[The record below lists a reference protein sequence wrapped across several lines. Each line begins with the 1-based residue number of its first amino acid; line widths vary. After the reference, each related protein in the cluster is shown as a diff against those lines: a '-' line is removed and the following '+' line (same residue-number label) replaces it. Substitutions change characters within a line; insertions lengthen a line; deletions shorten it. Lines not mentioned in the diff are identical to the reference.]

1 MKNYEKHKFHTLL
14 HLTQAISRLNYVISL
29 TLLYCLLDLIDSNC
43 QLAINNGAT
52 QSVAIQRYTVLLT
65 AWSRCEVNLSEILQ
79 SLNTYDV

>member
-14 HLTQAISRLNYVISL
+14 HLTQAISLLDDVISL

-52 QSVAIQRYTVLLT
+52 QSVAIQRFAVLLT
-65 AWSRCEVNLSEILQ
+65 ALSRCEVNLPEIVH
-79 SLNTYDV
+79 SLNTYDG